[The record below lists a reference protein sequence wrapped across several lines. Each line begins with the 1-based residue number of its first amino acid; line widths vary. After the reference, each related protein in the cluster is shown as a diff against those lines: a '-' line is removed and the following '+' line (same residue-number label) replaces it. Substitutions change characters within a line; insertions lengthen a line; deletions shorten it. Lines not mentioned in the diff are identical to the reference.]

1 MDWFKYLD
9 EGKIIEWRRW
19 LHQHA
24 ELSFQEFES
33 SNYIESVLKTMDNIE
48 VVRPA
53 GTSVLGIIKG
63 QKPGPVIGL
72 RADIDAL
79 PIEEETDVP
88 FRSQKPGVMH
98 ACGHD
103 THAAMLLGAAK
114 VLSQI
119 TNQLCGTV
127 KLIFQ
132 HAEELTPGGA
142 QEIIATGCLDDVNL
156 FYGSHIVTPCP
167 AGQIR
172 LLAGPVMAAH
182 DSFHLM
188 IQGRGSHG
196 SMPELSIDPITVG
209 ADIVMNL
216 NQIVSRNIGPFEN
229 VVISLGRFT
238 SGEVF
243 NVIPDKAWLDGTV
256 RTNTPQTRVL
266 VEQRIRAVIDGICKA
281 YGAEYDLNYVQGYP
295 AVFNDKQCTDIAR
308 QAAALFEDGVCTD
321 GSRTMGSEDF
331 SYYSQKA
338 PSTFV
343 FIGGGDES
351 DGCPYVNHHPKFK
364 INEDALV
371 NGTKMYVAFALE
383 AMKSNTVKCSE
394 SSAIN

>member
-1 MDWFKYLD
+1 MDWFRYLD
-9 EGKIIEWRRW
+9 EAKIIEWRRW

-33 SNYIESVLKTMDNIE
+33 SSYIEGVLKAMGNIE
-48 VVRPA
+48 IVRPTK
-53 GTSVLGIIKG
+53 TSVLGIIKG
-63 QKPGPVIGL
+63 DKPGPVIGL

-79 PIEEETDVP
+79 PLEEEADVP
-88 FRSQKPGVMH
+88 FRSQTSGVMH

-119 TNQLCGTV
+119 TDQLSGTV

-132 HAEELTPGGA
+132 HAEERTPGGA
-142 QEIIATGCLDDVNL
+142 QEIIATGCLDDVNM
-156 FYGSHIVTPCP
+156 FYGSHIITPCP

-172 LLAGPVMAAH
+172 LLSGPFMAAQ

-196 SMPELSIDPITVG
+196 SMPELSIDPITIG
-209 ADIVMNL
+209 ADIVLNL

-256 RTNTPQTRVL
+256 RTNIPQARTL
-266 VEQRIRAVIDGICKA
+266 VEERIRSVIDGICKA
-281 YGAEYDLNYVQGYP
+281 FGAEYELNYVHGYP
-295 AVFNDKQCTDIAR
+295 AVINDQKCTDIAW
-308 QAAALFEDGVCTD
+308 QAAASLFEKGVYTD
-321 GSRTMGSEDF
+321 GTRAMGSEDF
-331 SYYSQKA
+331 SYYAEKA
-338 PSTFV
+338 PSTFAI
-343 FIGGGDES
+343 IGGGDES
-351 DGCPYVNHHPKFK
+351 DGYTYVNHHPKF
-364 INEDALV
+364 NVLESTFV

-383 AMKSNTVKCSE
+383 AMKSPIE
-394 SSAIN
+394 